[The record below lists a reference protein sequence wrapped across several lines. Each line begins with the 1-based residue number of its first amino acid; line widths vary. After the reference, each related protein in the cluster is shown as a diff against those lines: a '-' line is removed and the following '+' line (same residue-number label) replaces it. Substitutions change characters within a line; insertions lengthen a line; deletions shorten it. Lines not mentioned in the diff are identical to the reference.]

1 MKLKKKYGTQTRD
14 AETRD
19 LLRDVVLHEST
30 ESYTRIEALVEVVAR
45 LMDHMNL
52 HDQQK
57 LDIIEPYSNW
67 ELDK

>member
-1 MKLKKKYGTQTRD
+1 VWH
-14 AETRD
+14 AETND
-19 LLRDVVLHEST
+19 ILRDVVLHNNPEN
-30 ESYTRIEALVEVVAR
+30 YTRIEALIEVVAR
-45 LMDHMNL
+45 IIDHMNL

>member
-1 MKLKKKYGTQTRD
+1 MKLKEKWGNRVWD
-14 AETRD
+14 AETKD
-19 LLRDVVLHEST
+19 FLGDVVLHKNT
-30 ESYTRIEALVEVVAR
+30 ESYARIEAVVDVVAR
-45 LMDHMNL
+45 LLDHMNL

>member
-1 MKLKKKYGTQTRD
+1 MKLKEKRGTQTWD

-19 LLRDVVLHEST
+19 FLRDVVLLGST
-30 ESYTRIEALVEVVAR
+30 EALAEVVAR
-45 LMDHMNL
+45 LLDHMNL

-57 LDIIEPYSNW
+57 LDIIDPYSNW

>member
-1 MKLKKKYGTQTRD
+1 MKLKQKWGTQTWD
-14 AETRD
+14 AETRY

-57 LDIIEPYSNW
+57 LDIIEPYSKW

>member
-1 MKLKKKYGTQTRD
+1 MKLKETYGTHVWD

-19 LLRDVVLHEST
+19 FLRDIVLHKSN
-30 ESYTRIEALVEVVAR
+30 ESYTRIEALVDVVAR
-45 LMDHMNL
+45 LIDHMNL